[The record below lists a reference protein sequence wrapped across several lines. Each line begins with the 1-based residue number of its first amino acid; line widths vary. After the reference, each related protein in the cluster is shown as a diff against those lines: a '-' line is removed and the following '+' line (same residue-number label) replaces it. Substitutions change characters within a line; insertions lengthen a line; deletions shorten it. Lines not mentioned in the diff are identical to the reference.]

1 MAGRVRTR
9 ARQEGVSGAS
19 RQCGAASG
27 AGGAEEL
34 RRWGKKKKRRKKGA
48 DMWARRR
55 SERGRRAGVSG
66 PEEGSAARA
75 LGLSGEAVWAD
86 RGKEKRGE
94 LGPGREREEWAA
106 ERVGPRV

>member
-1 MAGRVRTR
+1 MGPGRR
-9 ARQEGVSGAS
+9 
-19 RQCGAASG
+19 
-27 AGGAEEL
+27 
-34 RRWGKKKKRRKKGA
+34 
-48 DMWARRR
+48 
-55 SERGRRAGVSG
+55 ERGRCAGVSG